1 MLLLIARL
9 LEISSQMEGFTC
21 LGPFILFLLFSP
33 HVEQPFLR
41 RFHKGLCRFH
51 IKCRLSKTT
60 SGYFAGLISSVIAS
74 SFKALKE
81 LKLCLEHQKT
91 DESHFQLVLS
101 LLTLTEQH
109 SMDQRVSH
117 TLCLSGECT
126 HCPSKIKLISTCRK
140 G

>member
-1 MLLLIARL
+1 MLLLIAPL

-21 LGPFILFLLFSP
+21 LGPFIFFLLFSP
-33 HVEQPFLR
+33 RVEQPFLR
-41 RFHKGLCRFH
+41 WFHTGLCRFH

-60 SGYFAGLISSVIAS
+60 SGSFAGLISSVLPS

-81 LKLCLEHQKT
+81 LKLCLEHQET

-101 LLTLTEQH
+101 PLTLTEQR
-109 SMDQRVSH
+109 SMDLRVSH

>member
-1 MLLLIARL
+1 MSLLIASL
-9 LEISSQMEGFTC
+9 LEISSQMECFTC
-21 LGPFILFLLFSP
+21 LEPFILFLLFS

-41 RFHKGLCRFH
+41 WFYIGVCRFH
-51 IKCRLSKTT
+51 IKCKLSKTM
-60 SGYFAGLISSVIAS
+60 SSYFAGLISSAIPS

-101 LLTLTEQH
+101 PLKLTEQH